1 MNVIFPGEAE
11 ATQGTLSFLGFFLPY
26 TLAYGYKQMKGN
38 FIPAKQSPLGNP
50 RACGIL
56 NC

>member
-1 MNVIFPGEAE
+1 MNVIFPGKTEV
-11 ATQGTLSFLGFFLPY
+11 TQYFFHVVWPV
-26 TLAYGYKQMKGN
+26 GYKQMKSN
-38 FIPAKQSPLGNP
+38 FILTKQSPLGNP